1 VSELKWTRW
10 QPQRAKAAI
19 AGRVAQNME
28 VACLFVVDKARGLV
42 PVRTGITRRD
52 IDFVVEVGARGNVVE
67 GIVGVKRGKAFYAK
81 FVEWG
86 TRKMAAMPFLRPAV
100 FNNKREIRSILQGR

>member
-1 VSELKWTRW
+1 MSEFVWKEWN
-10 QPQRAKAAI
+10 PQKAKANI

-42 PVRTGITRRD
+42 PVRTGITQRD

-100 FNNKREIRSILQGR
+100 FNNKREIRRILQGG